1 MMKYFILI
9 FLLLPNAQ
17 AACMQPDINLSG
29 TSEDGKKCE
38 VNINLK
44 EKYIAFETSKQM
56 CTFTIEDDTIEEFEA
71 NKKDKIVAKGYSNWF
86 DCKAKI
92 FYNNE
97 GKAYKAKLS
106 SRLTLALTF
115 YNDECTFED

>member
-1 MMKYFILI
+1 
-9 FLLLPNAQ
+9 
-17 AACMQPDINLSG
+17 MQPDINLSG
-29 TSEDGKKCE
+29 KNEEGKKCE
-38 VNINLK
+38 ININLK

-56 CTFTIEDDTIEEFEA
+56 CTFTLEEDTIEEFEA
-71 NKKDKIVAKGYSNWF
+71 NKKDKIMAKGYSNWF

-97 GKAYKAKLS
+97 GKPYKAKLS
-106 SRLTLALTF
+106 TRLTLALTF